1 MNHERLPHF
10 KILERPYPL
19 RVGFLPVNDC
29 APLVMAREL
38 GLFAKYGLQV
48 ELKRETSWSVIQD
61 KVIYGKL
68 DAAHTPAAMPFAA
81 NLGCQTPRLLCVTGL
96 ILSLQGNA
104 ITLSRDLWRR
114 IGNDANGL
122 RQEIVRL
129 RGRRTP
135 TFGVVFQFS
144 SQNFLLRQWLKSIA
158 IDPDQQVR
166 IVMVPPTQLFPNLK
180 LGYLDGYCVGEPW
193 TSLAVEAGV
202 GWCVTT
208 SAELAPLHPE
218 KALMV
223 RREFSEERAE
233 EHTLLIAALIEACKF
248 CDRPENRKLVSRIL
262 AQPQYVNAPLSCL
275 NSGMTGPFS
284 PGHGRADPLHDF
296 VIFSRYK
303 ANEPSPDK
311 AEWIV
316 SHLQKMKAITDPAVL
331 QKPAITDSFRPD
343 IFLEARRTLLKQ
355 ASEIDFETKNYETQ
369 FLKRSSA
376 VGT

>member
-1 MNHERLPHF
+1 MNHDTLPSF
-10 KILERPYPL
+10 EILEKSRSL

-38 GLFAKYGLQV
+38 GLFAKYALQV
-48 ELKRETSWSVIQD
+48 ELKREASWSVIQD
-61 KVIYGKL
+61 KIIYGKL
-68 DAAHTPAAMPFAA
+68 DAAHAPAAMPFAA

-114 IGNDANGL
+114 IGNDAKAL
-122 RQEIVRL
+122 RQEILRL
-129 RGRRTP
+129 RGRRTH

-158 IDPDQQVR
+158 IDPDHDVR

-223 RREFSEERAE
+223 RREFAEGHAE

-248 CDRPENRKLVSRIL
+248 CDRPENREQVSRIL
-262 AQPQYVNAPLSCL
+262 AQRQYVNAPLSCL
-275 NSGMTGPFS
+275 SPGMTGPFA
-284 PGHGRADPLHDF
+284 PGQGHADPLHDF

-303 ANEPSPDK
+303 ANEPSPNK

-316 SHLQKMKAITDPAVL
+316 GHLREMGALKDAALLQNPAV
-331 QKPAITDSFRPD
+331 TDTFRPD

-355 ASEIDFETKNYETQ
+355 ASEIDFETENYETQ
-369 FLKRSSA
+369 FLKRSPA
-376 VGT
+376 AGR